1 MKNAIKHPVNK
12 CALSTY
18 LLYSGTEIE
27 REKPQTQLL
36 TSQHLQHD
44 KDRPFENKCCV
55 VNATDMWG
63 HVEALAGCDG
73 VQVWGGLTLPV
84 CRNSLLCPCWET
96 LKWNYTVPWF
106 QTWFTVLKL
115 KFLWWVIRDWS
126 SISLGKRG
134 EGEGEGGGGEGGE
147 KASQE
152 PNWCLSNSLLYET
165 QLNQAGV
172 CYKLRK

>member
-55 VNATDMWG
+55 VNATDMWD

-73 VQVWGGLTLPV
+73 VQVWGAWHFRFVGTAFSVHAGRHLSGITQCLDFRPGLG
-84 CRNSLLCPCWET
+84 CWNLNFSGE
-96 LKWNYTVPWF
+96 
-106 QTWFTVLKL
+106 
-115 KFLWWVIRDWS
+115 WS
-126 SISLGKRG
+126 EIGAQSAWAREEREKAR
-134 EGEGEGGGGEGGE
+134 EGEEKGER
-147 KASQE
+147 KPAKSQ
-152 PNWCLSNSLLYET
+152 T
-165 QLNQAGV
+165 GV
-172 CYKLRK
+172 